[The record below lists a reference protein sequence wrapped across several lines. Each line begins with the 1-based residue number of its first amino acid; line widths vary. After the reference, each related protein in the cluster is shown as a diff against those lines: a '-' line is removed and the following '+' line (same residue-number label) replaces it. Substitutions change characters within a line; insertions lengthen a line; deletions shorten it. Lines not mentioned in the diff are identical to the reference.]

1 MKPWKSILLLA
12 VMFTAGC
19 ATDGEKTSGEAPP
32 SAPEGVVIAGEQ
44 EYDLSFVTSTWNVE
58 LLEGERQTI
67 QTDGTGIQAVAD
79 DPPAAEAE
87 RGNPVDI
94 RFENGRTSDQIVG
107 YWRRGQ
113 EQEKAETLEDK
124 TSLKLPEEAG
134 TYMYEMNT
142 QWSGSDYEG
151 EVTYAIKVKVLE

>member
-1 MKPWKSILLLA
+1 MKPWKSFLLLA

-19 ATDGEKTSGEAPP
+19 TADREQTSGEVPP
-32 SAPEGVVIAGEQ
+32 SAPDGVVIAGDQ

-58 LLEGERQTI
+58 LPEGERQTI
-67 QTDGTGIQAVAD
+67 QTDGTGLQAVAD
-79 DPPAAEAE
+79 DPPAVEAKS
-87 RGNPVDI
+87 GDPLDI
-94 RFENGRTSDQIVG
+94 RFENGRTPDQIVG
-107 YWRRGQ
+107 YWRRGE

-124 TSLKLPEEAG
+124 MSLKLPEEAG
-134 TYMYEMNT
+134 TYMYEMDT